1 MTKQELL
8 DLRQEIDDEKENLS
22 KLEGRKET
30 LMEQLLEKYGVKTVA
45 AAKKKVKDLEKEI
58 TELGEQIE
66 IATVE
71 LEDQLDE
78 QGTAAQE

>member
-30 LMEQLLEKYGVKTVA
+30 LMEQLLEKYDVKTVA